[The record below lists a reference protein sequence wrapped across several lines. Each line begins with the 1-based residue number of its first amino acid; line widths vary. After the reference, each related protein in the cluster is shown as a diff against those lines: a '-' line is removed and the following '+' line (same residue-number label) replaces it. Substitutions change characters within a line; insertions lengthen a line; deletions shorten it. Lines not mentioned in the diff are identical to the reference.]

1 WLRRPACRFDRGLDL
16 HQSQAGVVEKGL
28 ARSGQLDAMNAA
40 RQQLG
45 ADLVLQI
52 ANLPAQR
59 GLGGVEPALGG
70 DREAAFLDH
79 RHEITQMPQFHSRP
93 MPERYALSL

>member
-1 WLRRPACRFDRGLDL
+1 VRRPARRFHRGIDL
-16 HQSQAGVVEKGL
+16 HQRQAGMVEKGL
-28 ARSGQLDAMNAA
+28 ARSGQLDAVHAA

-45 ADLVLQI
+45 PDLVLQI

-70 DREAAFLDH
+70 GRQAAFLDH
-79 RHEITQMPQFHSRP
+79 RTK
-93 MPERYALSL
+93 